1 MRIRR
6 GFTLVELLV
15 VIGIIALLISILLPA
30 LGKAREAS
38 QRTVCL
44 SNLRQLGTAMQL
56 YATEYKDYI
65 PIGYMSQ
72 KQFSYVVNWNNS
84 NGAGISQMGCL
95 VAANTIKDGKAF
107 YCPSESDPMFMYNTP
122 ENVWPFDKNPPDP
135 HLTQAGLGHTRFAY
149 NARPSAEW
157 FPVTGGNSGFPKK
170 MDRKSQLKNK
180 ALLADIIISKYDV
193 LRTHKKGINVLYG
206 SWSGQWV
213 PFEEINKSPWNLIP
227 NDDNNVQVSYN
238 DAMLNETGT
247 IPKGIWADLDRL
259 SQ

>member
-38 QRTVCL
+38 QRAVCL

-56 YATEYKDYI
+56 YANEFNDYI

-72 KQFSYVVNWNNS
+72 KQFSYVVNWNND
-84 NGAGISQMGCL
+84 NGVGVSQMGYL
-95 VAANTIKDGKAF
+95 VVAHTIKDGKAY
-107 YCPSESDPMFMYNTP
+107 YCPSESDPMFMYDTP
-122 ENVWPFDKNPPDP
+122 ENVWPFDKTPPDR
-135 HLTQAGLGHTRFAY
+135 HLTDRGLGHTRFAY

-157 FPVTGGNSGFPKK
+157 FPVTGTDPGFPKK

-180 ALLADIIISKYDV
+180 ALLADIIISKAEV
-193 LRTHKKGINVLYG
+193 FHRHKKGINVLYG
-206 SWSGQWV
+206 NWSGQWV
-213 PFEEINKSPWNLIP
+213 PFEKINKSPWNLIP
-227 NDDNNVQVSYN
+227 NGAVSTEYN
-238 DAMLNETGT
+238 DAMLNETG
-247 IPKGIWADLDRL
+247 PFPRGIWAELDKV